1 MDKNKKISVVIPC
14 FNESENVP
22 LVIQQFQKIINNSY
36 KNLEIIVVDGCST
49 DNTPDVLKTCFKDL
63 DDNHFKLVLMSQR
76 NGYGYDIVHGLS
88 HTTGDILSWTHADLQ
103 TDPSDIIKAYELYER
118 SKKES
123 DKVFVKGNRKNRSIL
138 GNVFTFGMQIV
149 TFFML
154 KVYLSDI
161 NAQPKLFDR
170 DFYNKFLKNNSPN
183 DFSLD
188 LHAMYM
194 AKKNGYKI
202 QTFQVYFSKRL
213 HGEAKGGDG
222 SWSNRLNLVK
232 RTFKYIKKLRL
243 AYA

>member
-1 MDKNKKISVVIPC
+1 MSNAKKISVVIPC
-14 FNESENVP
+14 FNESKNVP
-22 LVIQQFQKIINNSY
+22 LVIQKFQQIINNSY
-36 KNLEIIVVDGCST
+36 ENIEVIVVDGCST
-49 DNTPDVLKTCFKDL
+49 DNTPEVLTNCFKNL
-63 DDNHFKLVLMSQR
+63 DSKHFKLVLMSKR

-88 HTTGDILSWTHADLQ
+88 HATGDILSWTHADLQ
-103 TDPSDIIKAYELYER
+103 TDPNDIIKAYELYED

-123 DKVFVKGNRKNRSIL
+123 DKVFVKGNRKNRSVL

-170 DFYNKFLKNNSPN
+170 DFYNKFIKKNAPN

-194 AKKNGYKI
+194 AKTNGYKI
-202 QTFQVYFSKRL
+202 QTFPVYFAKRL

-222 SWSNRLNLVK
+222 SWENRINLVK
-232 RTFKYIKKLRL
+232 RTFKYIKKLKL
-243 AYA
+243 SYA